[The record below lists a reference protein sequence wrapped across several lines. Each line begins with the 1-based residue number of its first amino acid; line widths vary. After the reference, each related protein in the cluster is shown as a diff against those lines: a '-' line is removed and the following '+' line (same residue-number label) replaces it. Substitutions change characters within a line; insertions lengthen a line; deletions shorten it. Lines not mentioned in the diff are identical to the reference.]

1 LRLSES
7 LPELPLTIRQ
17 ALRWARD
24 VLASVGA
31 ETPDLDAEIL
41 LAYNLGQTRAWL
53 YAHPELDLTPES
65 ADAYVALVQRRA
77 VGEPVAYIT
86 GHKEFFGLDF
96 IVTPAVLIP
105 RPESE
110 LLVEI
115 CLGRLAK
122 WHARCTIVDVGT
134 GSGVLAV
141 TLAVHLPGAHLIA
154 VDLSSTAVAVA
165 RRNAVRHGV
174 ADRVSFVVADL
185 VEPLSVVADVIVAN
199 LPYLCRDEMPGDVSG
214 GEGEAGPDASRPRM
228 RHPLAW
234 EPRAALDGGPDGLHW
249 IRRLL
254 WLAGGRLR
262 RGGVLVVEM
271 GAGQGATL
279 LSLARQL
286 FPEAEVAVYRDYAGL
301 DRVLVVSEPA
311 HAADTLDDPY
321 GAGLHR
327 GVA

>member
-1 LRLSES
+1 
-7 LPELPLTIRQ
+7 
-17 ALRWARD
+17 
-24 VLASVGA
+24 
-31 ETPDLDAEIL
+31 
-41 LAYNLGQTRAWL
+41 
-53 YAHPELDLTPES
+53 
-65 ADAYVALVQRRA
+65 VALVQRRA

-122 WHARCTIVDVGT
+122 RHARCTIVDVGT

-199 LPYLCRDEMPGDVSG
+199 LPYLCRDEMPGDVSD
-214 GEGEAGPDASRPRM
+214 GEGEAGPDASRARM

-254 WLAGGRLR
+254 GLAGGRLR

-286 FPEAEVAVYRDYAGL
+286 FPEEEVAVHRDYAGL

-311 HAADTLDDPY
+311 YADEALADPF